1 MMKGPKFLNAA
12 SAIIMAVALIAINIC
27 MFVVLESFTTVFWIS
42 FAFSII
48 ACVVSL
54 FLLFRDTGIGE
65 KKQLYAYILYPVV
78 TYYLI
83 AQIVVALISV
93 HFLEKHVLLSFVLQT
108 VILVVFLIT
117 YLIMRRAN
125 ESVKEQ
131 QEIRGRDILSFKAV
145 LESAKSVLA
154 KVDYS
159 ASYRKTVQK
168 AVDALA
174 SGQVRSTPAAED
186 VERQIKDQ
194 IGELSRAV
202 DDNNEEKITQI
213 SRNIERLAEERTNLI
228 SSQRALF

>member
-1 MMKGPKFLNAA
+1 MRGPKFLNAA

-27 MFVVLESFTTVFWIS
+27 MFVVLETFTTVFWIS

-48 ACVVSL
+48 ACVLAL
-54 FLLFRDTGIGE
+54 FLMFRDVGIGE

-83 AQIVVALISV
+83 AQIVFALISV
-93 HFLEKHVLLSFVLQT
+93 YFLEKHVFASFVLQT
-108 VILVVFLIT
+108 ILIVVFLIT
-117 YLIMRRAN
+117 YLVMRRAN
-125 ESVKEQ
+125 ESVKQQ
-131 QEIRGRDILSFKAV
+131 QEIRGKDILSFKAV
-145 LESAKSVLA
+145 LESSRSVLS

-159 ASYRKTVQK
+159 APYRKSVQK

-186 VERQIKDQ
+186 IEREIKDQ

-202 DDNNEEKITQI
+202 DDNNEEMINRL
-213 SRNIERLAEERTNLI
+213 SRNIERLAEERTKLI
-228 SSQRALF
+228 SSSRALF